1 MKKLLVALLL
11 ACMVF
16 SVIAS
21 ADETTYA
28 TEGVYARFDFGK
40 NSKTNKDK
48 KTSDGVAYDDA
59 LRALLED
66 EGSYT
71 HFENLKIE
79 STDDTWIITALVD
92 GATEARVGDVYP
104 GNCFA
109 GDEDKI
115 IPVANDMGLDFYDLY
130 DEDGVF
136 GTVYAGYGTWNGYP
150 YTTTN
155 FFKEG
160 QWKGMTQYMKFKL
173 KNNSDNGRISFRFN
187 DTGAYYTT
195 TVAGF
200 NISVNDEDFKTY
212 LVDIVN
218 IATVYSGKEWNE
230 TMQPGNNWTWQTGKE
245 LAAISFYFLSSFCMY
260 DRGTPDNFTDPSTVK
275 SAGFARNFKADE
287 GDGPS
292 AQIAQLWY
300 ANCRPWSAGLDTQ
313 LAVKAGA
320 SVEVDYVI
328 FASSAEEASC
338 YTSYLDEQTETTGY
352 LKYLEQRANALG
364 LTFDPAMAATEES
377 DTQTDAPDTG
387 SSGTTPIITGTSSIV
402 IALSIMALAAVA
414 AIVIAKKKA
423 R

>member
-28 TEGVYARFDFGK
+28 SEGVYARFDFGK
-40 NSKTNKDK
+40 ESKTNKGN

-59 LRALLED
+59 LRAILED

-71 HFENLKIE
+71 NFENVKIE
-79 STDDTWIITALVD
+79 STADTWIITALVD

-104 GNCFA
+104 DNCFA

-136 GTVYAGYGTWNGYP
+136 GTVYAGYGTWQNYP
-150 YTTTN
+150 YGTTALWGTWRGN
-155 FFKEG
+155 H
-160 QWKGMTQYMKFKL
+160 QYMKFRL
-173 KNNSDNGRISFRFN
+173 KNNSANTKISFRFN

-200 NISVNDEDFKTY
+200 SISANDEDFKTY

-230 TMQPGNNWTWQTGKE
+230 TMLPGNNWTWQNGKE
-245 LAAISFYFLSSFCMY
+245 LAAISFYFLGALCQY
-260 DRGTPDNFTDPSTVK
+260 DRGVTS
-275 SAGFARNFKADE
+275 GGYQRNYKADE

-292 AQIAQLWY
+292 AEIAQLWY
-300 ANCRPWSAGLDTQ
+300 TNVRPKAVGLDTQ
-313 LAVKAGA
+313 LSVVAGA

-328 FASSAEEASC
+328 FAHSAEEASC
-338 YTSYLDEQTETTGY
+338 YTSYLDEATETTGY
-352 LKYLEQRANALG
+352 LVYLEKRANALG
-364 LTFDPAMAATEES
+364 LTIDPAKADTSTEPVTPPES
-377 DTQTDAPDTG
+377 DSQ
-387 SSGTTPIITGTSSIV
+387 SGTTPIVITGTSSIV

>member
-28 TEGVYARFDFGK
+28 NEGVYARFDFGK
-40 NSKTNKDK
+40 NSKTNKGN

-59 LRALLED
+59 LRAILED

-71 HFENLKIE
+71 NFENVKIE
-79 STDDTWIITALVD
+79 STEDTWIITALVD
-92 GATEARVGDVYP
+92 GASMARVADICPDNYFEGD
-104 GNCFA
+104 A
-109 GDEDKI
+109 DKI

-136 GTVYAGYGTWNGYP
+136 GTVYAGYGTWQNYP
-150 YTTTN
+150 YGTTG
-155 FFKEG
+155 FWAEG
-160 QWKGMTQYMKFKL
+160 QWKGMTQYMKFRL
-173 KNNSDNGRISFRFN
+173 KNKSANTKISFRFN

-200 NISVNDEDFKTY
+200 SISANDEDFKTY

-230 TMQPGNNWTWQTGKE
+230 TMLPGNNWTWQTGKE
-245 LAAISFYFLSSFCMY
+245 LSAIAFYFLGAFCMY
-260 DRGTPDNFTDPSTVK
+260 DRGETS
-275 SAGFARNFKADE
+275 GGYWRNFKADE

-292 AQIAQLWY
+292 AEIAQAWY
-300 ANCRPWSAGLDTQ
+300 TNCRPKAVGLDTQ
-313 LAVKAGA
+313 LSVLAGA

-328 FASSAEEASC
+328 FASSAEAASC
-338 YTSYLDEQTETTGY
+338 YTSYLDDETETTGY
-352 LKYLEQRANALG
+352 LVYLEKRANALG
-364 LTFDPAMAATEES
+364 LTLDPSLAATETE
-377 DTQTDAPDTG
+377 APDTE
-387 SSGTTPIITGTSSIV
+387 SGTTPVIVTGTSSIV

>member
-59 LRALLED
+59 LRAILED

-71 HFENLKIE
+71 NFENVKIE
-79 STDDTWIITALVD
+79 STDDTWIITALKD
-92 GATEARVGDVYP
+92 GATTAKVGDVYP

-109 GDEDKI
+109 GDEEKE

-173 KNNSDNGRISFRFN
+173 KNNSANTKISFRFN

-200 NISVNDEDFKTY
+200 SISANDTDFKTY

-245 LAAISFYFLSSFCMY
+245 LAAISFYFLGAFCMY
-260 DRGTPDNFTDPSTVK
+260 DRGETS
-275 SAGFARNFKADE
+275 GGYQRNYKADE

-292 AQIAQLWY
+292 AEIAQSWY
-300 ANCRPWSAGLDTQ
+300 TNVRPWSVGLDTQ
-313 LAVKAGA
+313 LSVVAGA

-338 YTSYLDEQTETTGY
+338 YTSYLDDETETTGY
-352 LKYLEQRANALG
+352 LVYLEERANALG
-364 LTFDPAMAATEES
+364 LTLDPAKAVVETE
-377 DTQTDAPDTG
+377 APGTEGTTG
-387 SSGTTPIITGTSSIV
+387 GTTPVVTGTSSIV